1 MRDGDSAA
9 ASFDDHPAH
18 PDGIP
23 FIVVIV
29 EPAGAE
35 VLETSRRAALT
46 GSERADLID
55 RRAIGVDV
63 DRI

>member
-1 MRDGDSAA
+1 MIRPI
-9 ASFDDHPAH
+9 H
-18 PDGIP
+18 GIP

-55 RRAIGVDV
+55 RWAIGVDV